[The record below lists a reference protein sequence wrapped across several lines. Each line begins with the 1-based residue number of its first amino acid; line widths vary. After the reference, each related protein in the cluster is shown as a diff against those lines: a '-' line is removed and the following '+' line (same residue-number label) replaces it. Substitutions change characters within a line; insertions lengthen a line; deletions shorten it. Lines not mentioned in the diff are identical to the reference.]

1 MSQLI
6 SEEIDEIL
14 RKTPELD
21 RAFLVGGCV
30 RDWLLGLPVKDYD
43 VEVFGVTY
51 RTLAA
56 VLARWGKVDLVG
68 QSFGVIKLTT
78 AAGSTYDFSIPRK
91 DSKIGAGHQGFEITF
106 DPGITPQ
113 EAAARRDFTINSLSF
128 DPRKREIL
136 NFFGG
141 EEDLKNRVLR
151 HTSPAFTEDPLRVL
165 RGMQFAARLD
175 LTPAPET
182 VALCRTI
189 RDTYRELAL
198 ERVREEWFKWAE
210 KSRHP
215 SRGLRF
221 LVDTGWSEH
230 FPEVHA
236 LLGVPQEPEWHPEG
250 DVFVHTCHCLDALV
264 ELPEWQAADRISRI
278 VYSLAV
284 LAHDFAK
291 PQTTH
296 RAVKNGVERIV
307 SPGHEEGGGP
317 LAEAFLARIN
327 APNEIRERVV
337 PLVQNHLA
345 HLNQVTD
352 RSVRRLARK
361 LVPET
366 VRGLCIVMT
375 ADHHGRPPLPRQ
387 TPPGVTELRQ
397 KADELNLA
405 LAAPKPVLLGRHL
418 LAIGMTPG
426 PQMGGLLSEAFE
438 AQLDGH
444 FHDLAGAYEWLGQQ
458 TSVTL
463 QPPQHEALRAQIES
477 QRRKVPPDPAQ

>member
-1 MSQLI
+1 MTQFI
-6 SEEIDEIL
+6 PDEIRNIL
-14 RKTPELD
+14 AQTPELN

-43 VEVFGVTY
+43 IEVFGMNYQALVSA
-51 RTLAA
+51 LS
-56 VLARWGKVDLVG
+56 RWGKVDLVG

-78 AAGSTYDFSIPRK
+78 APGRTYDFSIPRR

-106 DPGITPQ
+106 DPDITPEQ
-113 EAAARRDFTINSLSF
+113 AAARRDFTINSLAF
-128 DPRKREIL
+128 DPRKQEIL
-136 NFFGG
+136 DCFGG
-141 EEDLKNRVLR
+141 VEDLKNGILR

-165 RGMQFAARLD
+165 RGMQFAARLN

-182 VALCRTI
+182 VALSRSI
-189 RDTYRELAL
+189 RHTYSELAS
-198 ERVREEWFKWAE
+198 ERVCEEWFKWAE
-210 KSRHP
+210 KSRCP

-230 FPEVHA
+230 FPEIHA

-250 DVFVHTCHCLDALV
+250 DVFIHTCHCLDALV
-264 ELPEWQAADRISRI
+264 DLPEWQAADRVSRI

-291 PQTTH
+291 PLTTH
-296 RAVKNGVERIV
+296 RALKNGVERIV
-307 SPGHEEGGGP
+307 SPGHEEAGGP
-317 LAEAFLARIN
+317 LAESFLARIN
-327 APNEIRERVV
+327 APNEIRERVI

-352 RSVRRLARK
+352 RGVRRLARK
-361 LVPET
+361 LAPET

-375 ADHHGRPPLPRQ
+375 ADHYGRPPLPRQ

-405 LAAPKPVLLGRHL
+405 LTAPRPLLLGRHL
-418 LAIGMTPG
+418 LAIGLNPG
-426 PQMGGLLSEAFE
+426 PPMGKLLHDAFE
-438 AQLDGH
+438 AQIDGH
-444 FHDLAGAYEWLGQQ
+444 FHDLLGAYLWLQQ
-458 TSVTL
+458 NASITL
-463 QPPQHEALRAQIES
+463 SPAQQQSLQSQIES
-477 QRRKVPPDPAQ
+477 LKHQAASH